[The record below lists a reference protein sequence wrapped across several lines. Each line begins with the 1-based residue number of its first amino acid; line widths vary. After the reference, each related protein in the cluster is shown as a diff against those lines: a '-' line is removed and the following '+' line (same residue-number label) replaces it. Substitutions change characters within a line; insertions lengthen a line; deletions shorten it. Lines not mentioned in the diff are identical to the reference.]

1 MWLCLRAVV
10 CNWFPPP
17 ISMTKEQEVLLMA
30 SMSQVWVS
38 ELHKEV
44 NVMLRGITTHLRA
57 HCTYVYP
64 CLPTPG
70 KLENRVPRLFIK
82 YKLNNFSLS
91 KIISFDMFHCL
102 ELTSGKGNLISFFQA
117 CSMNDQTQ
125 FTCLGFGLS
134 FAIITQT
141 CKLILNVY
149 FSCEF
154 CLLVFCFYLG
164 FPMAPFY
171 SEVVVCSWSPW
182 ASLHLR
188 VCFQWRPKR
197 TLKP

>member
-1 MWLCLRAVV
+1 
-10 CNWFPPP
+10 
-17 ISMTKEQEVLLMA
+17 
-30 SMSQVWVS
+30 
-38 ELHKEV
+38 
-44 NVMLRGITTHLRA
+44 MLRGITTHLRA
-57 HCTYVYP
+57 HCTCVYP

-70 KLENRVPRLFIK
+70 KLENRVPQVVYKIQIK
-82 YKLNNFSLS
+82 QLQPVKDN
-91 KIISFDMFHCL
+91 IFDMFHCL

-125 FTCLGFGLS
+125 FTCLGFRLS

-171 SEVVVCSWSPW
+171 SEVVVCS
-182 ASLHLR
+182 
-188 VCFQWRPKR
+188 
-197 TLKP
+197 

>member
-1 MWLCLRAVV
+1 
-10 CNWFPPP
+10 
-17 ISMTKEQEVLLMA
+17 
-30 SMSQVWVS
+30 
-38 ELHKEV
+38 
-44 NVMLRGITTHLRA
+44 
-57 HCTYVYP
+57 
-64 CLPTPG
+64 
-70 KLENRVPRLFIK
+70 
-82 YKLNNFSLS
+82 
-91 KIISFDMFHCL
+91 MFHCL

-188 VCFQWRPKR
+188 VSFQWRPKR
-197 TLKP
+197 TLKLGRSWDYNCHKLGLSSIRSKIKKSVVHPQTIHSDEAMTVTFVCCGLACICND